1 FISHFTPDYLCQN
14 VTFSGNEKEI
24 TVSLSIV
31 LEPKGSGRGKPIR
44 FSRKYSHEAKE
55 IEYGR
60 LPEVRVWPEYQ
71 EEDLAGWQSWFM
83 YYNDLSV
90 PKNKLA
96 ISPRPEFVAVGE
108 PDGKKISR
116 SEERRV

>member
-1 FISHFTPDYLCQN
+1 RTENAFPGAYSYKGVSSLLPKEKDTASLSPILPLQPTFITHFTPDYLCQN

-71 EEDLAGWQSWFM
+71 E
-83 YYNDLSV
+83 
-90 PKNKLA
+90 
-96 ISPRPEFVAVGE
+96 
-108 PDGKKISR
+108 
-116 SEERRV
+116 